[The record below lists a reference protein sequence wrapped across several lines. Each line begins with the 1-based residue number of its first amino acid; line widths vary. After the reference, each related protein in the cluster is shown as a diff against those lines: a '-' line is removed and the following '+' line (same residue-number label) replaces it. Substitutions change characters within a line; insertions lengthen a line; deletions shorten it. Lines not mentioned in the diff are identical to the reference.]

1 MSKHRRVFSVALCLL
16 LFSAA
21 ALAAADDDTRKY
33 RSDMDEGIGLLRSGS
48 RDSISRSIAKFTS
61 ARKLQPE
68 NAEAYF
74 WLALAYSDLN
84 NYPRASDNVR
94 EATIYDDRL
103 AEAWLLWG
111 QILLY
116 QKEWGEALIKLETA
130 AMLAPDDPVIQF
142 NLGRVHYHGFK
153 NPDAALPKFR
163 AAWQKGQESRRDN
176 PELIAMTVR
185 SRLYMGCCE
194 YERGLRQSN
203 PANNNFTAAINAFQ
217 EVIREQPHNYDAR
230 LRLASALRRYGRLA
244 ECQAVLNELLGA
256 FQQAGENADRAMLA
270 EIHLELADLYLKSSG
285 QAHERMRIILHLREF
300 VRLTG
305 EQSHPALEAVKEY
318 LALNDN
324 AG

>member
-1 MSKHRRVFSVALCLL
+1 MRKKRRLFPAIPCLL
-16 LFSAA
+16 FTAA
-21 ALAAADDDTRKY
+21 FAFAAADDDAKKY
-33 RSDMDEGIGLLRSGS
+33 RSDMDEGISLLRSGS

-163 AAWQKGQESRRDN
+163 AAWQKGQENRRDN

-185 SRLYMGCCE
+185 SRLYMGTCE

-230 LRLASALRRYGRLA
+230 LRLASALRRYGRIA

-256 FQQAGENADRAMLA
+256 FQQAGENADRTMLA
-270 EIHLELADLYLKSSG
+270 EIHLELADLYLKSAG
-285 QAHERMRIILHLREF
+285 QNQERMRIILHLREF